1 MEIEEV
7 LRQRVFTRR
16 QFEEIPAAIRRLL
29 VVEEKRIGRLAV
41 YIVRGVLPEPP
52 PRPPRRRRG
61 KIAKLAEA
69 VESLVKERG
78 CVRVS
83 DFDGAPRPTVY
94 WAIRSVK
101 ERLGLVY
108 IRPYWCLPGRLP
120 PVVVDRRAVAPTAV
134 LKEAA
139 RLCRS
144 RFKLTHLM
152 RRLQLP
158 AAAAPMLAALLKA
171 VGYRREEQ
179 WYLCESPSFSAPGR
193 RLRRKPSGSGILS
206 LSS

>member
-1 MEIEEV
+1 MKEIQKI
-7 LRQRVFTRR
+7 LQQKVFTRR
-16 QFEEIPAAIRRLL
+16 QFEAIPAAVRHLL
-29 VVEEKRIGRLAV
+29 VVEEKRVGRLV
-41 YIVRGVLPEPP
+41 IYIVRGVLPEPC
-52 PRPPRRRRG
+52 RRG
-61 KIAKLAEA
+61 KISKLAE
-69 VESLVKERG
+69 VCERLVKERG

-83 DFDGAPRPTVY
+83 DFNGAPRPTVY

-120 PVVVDRRAVAPTAV
+120 PIAVGRRVIAPTAV

-139 RLCRS
+139 VLCRTG

-158 AAAAPMLAALLKA
+158 AAAAPVLASLLRA
-171 VGYRREEQ
+171 AGYRRDGQ
-179 WYLCESPSFSAPGR
+179 WYLCESPSFSAPGGS
-193 RLRRKPSGSGILS
+193 LRI
-206 LSS
+206 

>member
-1 MEIEEV
+1 MKEIQKI
-7 LRQRVFTRR
+7 LQQKVFTRR

-29 VVEEKRIGRLAV
+29 VVEEKRVGRLV
-41 YIVRGVLPEPP
+41 IYIVRGVLPE
-52 PRPPRRRRG
+52 PRRRRG

-94 WAIRSVK
+94 WAIRRIK

-108 IRPYWCLPGRLP
+108 IRPYWCLPGKLP
-120 PVVVDRRAVAPTAV
+120 PVAVNRRAVAPGAV

-139 RLCRS
+139 RLCRTG
-144 RFKLTHLM
+144 RFKLSHLM

-158 AAAAPMLAALLKA
+158 AAAAPVLAALLKA

-193 RLRRKPSGSGILS
+193 RLRS
-206 LSS
+206 

>member
-1 MEIEEV
+1 MEEIQKI
-7 LRQRVFTRR
+7 LQQKVFTRR
-16 QFEEIPAAIRRLL
+16 QFEAIPAAVRRLL
-29 VVEEKRIGRLAV
+29 VVEEKRVGRLV
-41 YIVRGVLPEPP
+41 IYIVRGVLPEP
-52 PRPPRRRRG
+52 RRG

-94 WAIRSVK
+94 WAIRRIK
-101 ERLGLVY
+101 ERLGLVC
-108 IRPYWCLPGRLP
+108 IKPYWCLPGRLP
-120 PVVVDRRAVAPTAV
+120 PIAVGRRVIAPTAV

-139 RLCRS
+139 RLCRTG

-158 AAAAPMLAALLKA
+158 AAAAPVLASLLRAAGLK
-171 VGYRREEQ
+171 RDRQ
-179 WYLCESPSFSAPGR
+179 WYLCPETPSFSAPGR
-193 RLRRKPSGSGILS
+193 SLRS
-206 LSS
+206 